1 MKKIV
6 LLLFVFFSSLIA
18 DEAIKKVV
26 FDFTSG
32 DLKTFE
38 KKILSGIVHQKNYY
52 EGNLQEL
59 EVAVVIHGDAY
70 KLFVKNLQNTQ
81 YKDDADLKAKQND
94 YAKRLGSLVDTYEV
108 EFYMCEVGRK
118 AKKLA
123 KDDIYSFMNYVP
135 NSTIGLINKQSEGYA
150 YIPIAR

>member
-1 MKKIV
+1 MKKIIV
-6 LLLFVFFSSLIA
+6 LLFAFITSIMA
-18 DEAIKKVV
+18 DEAVKKVV

-32 DLKTFE
+32 DLSVFE

-52 EGNLQEL
+52 EGKLQEL
-59 EVAVVIHGDAY
+59 QVAVVIHGDAY

-81 YKDDADLKAKQND
+81 YKNDAALAAKQSE
-94 YAKRLGSLVDTYEV
+94 YAKRLESLTDTYEV

-118 AKKLA
+118 AKKLE
-123 KDDIYSFMNYVP
+123 KNDIYSFMNYVP